1 MALVA
6 GATLGAYR
14 IVEPLGRGG
23 MASVYKAYEP
33 SLERHV
39 ALKVLPGEFLHEE
52 AFAERFRREA
62 RVVARLEHPN
72 IVPIF
77 AFGIEQGMPWMAMR
91 LVSGGTLAGLLRQ
104 QRLVGARVAAILR
117 GVAEALDYAHTKGVV
132 HRDVKPQ
139 NVLLDAAQHV
149 YLADF
154 GIARM
159 LEGSS
164 ALTQTGMISGTPQY
178 MAPEQAVAK
187 AVDHRADIYALGIV
201 AYEMLTGHVP
211 FSADTPVAVLIKQ
224 VQEPMPLPAAN
235 EFPAPLVQ
243 PLMRAT
249 AKDPDDRW
257 PTALAFVEAL
267 EAGLSEAGIA
277 LGWPLAAS
285 MPSTPRTASEAG
297 IAPARDNPPSLV
309 PLTDVRPAARATL
322 AGARVAGAAPAA
334 QWLMP
339 FVIAVGAITMLMVGG
354 AFAYV
359 ASWRG
364 APEVASRAAIE
375 PEMNPAAPA
384 GPAGQPR
391 AGPAAA
397 APGPAPAGDAAR
409 PVPGPDPGRL
419 AIDFEHGLKSG
430 TLRLWV
436 DEELVLSERLDSRVT
451 QKLLVFSK
459 RKGRLDRDVEVS
471 PGSHTVRVQV
481 SWDDSRKTKSIA
493 GSFKPGVTRR
503 LEARVGGLRKNLSLD
518 WK

>member
-1 MALVA
+1 MALAA

-23 MASVYKAYEP
+23 MASVYKAYEA

-62 RVVARLEHPN
+62 RVAARLEHPN

-77 AFGIEQGMPWMAMR
+77 AFGIEQGAPWMAMR
-91 LVSGGTLAGLLRQ
+91 LIAGGTLAGLLRQ
-104 QRLVGARVAAILR
+104 QRLAGPQVAAILR
-117 GVAEALDYAHTKGVV
+117 GVAQALDYAHAKGVV

-139 NVLLDAAQHV
+139 NVLLDEAQRV

-187 AVDHRADIYALGIV
+187 TVDHRADVYALGIV

-235 EFPAPLVQ
+235 EFPEPLVRA
-243 PLMRAT
+243 LMKAT
-249 AKDPDDRW
+249 AKDPGDRW
-257 PTALAFVEAL
+257 PSAGAFVEAL
-267 EAGLSEAGIA
+267 EAGLSEAGMGQSFGAVPGPGDEPA
-277 LGWPLAAS
+277 LLS
-285 MPSTPRTASEAG
+285 
-297 IAPARDNPPSLV
+297 
-309 PLTDVRPAARATL
+309 PLTDERPAVRPTL
-322 AGARVAGAAPAA
+322 AAAKPAA
-334 QWLMP
+334 LPPAQWFMP
-339 FVIAVGAITMLMVGG
+339 FAIALGAITMLMLGG
-354 AFAYV
+354 AVAYV
-359 ASWRG
+359 VAWRSAS
-364 APEVASRAAIE
+364 EVAATAAMVPRAA
-375 PEMNPAAPA
+375 PAAPA
-384 GPAGQPR
+384 GQAATRSAEAGGGAALPAGAEPAR
-391 AGPAAA
+391 ADADAAA
-397 APGPAPAGDAAR
+397 GTGSAAAR
-409 PVPGPDPGRL
+409 PPAAPPARL

-430 TLRLWV
+430 TLRAWV
-436 DEELVLSERLDSRVT
+436 DEQQVVGEALDSRVT
-451 QKLLVFSK
+451 SRLLVLSK
-459 RKGRLDRDVEVS
+459 RKGRLEKDLDVS
-471 PGSHTVRVQV
+471 PGSHTVRVEV
-481 SWDDSRKTKSIA
+481 AWDDNRKTRSIV
-493 GSFKPGVTRR
+493 GSFKAGVTRR
-503 LEARVGGLRKNLSLD
+503 LEVRVGGLRKSLSLD